1 MFPALILPAT
11 SDGGTPSTE
20 LNKDAESPSL
30 FANGASRQHMSSYM
44 GSSTTWNFPSSSSI
58 SSADPFAASGSG
70 TKQYATKRQPY
81 KKKMKVRWE
90 NERLVGELD
99 HEIELLR
106 QKIFKLGEEA
116 KSLRRY
122 RSALMVEYE
131 KVRRYSNLL
140 FVVILPLK

>member
-1 MFPALILPAT
+1 METKAAL
-11 SDGGTPSTE
+11 
-20 LNKDAESPSL
+20 K
-30 FANGASRQHMSSYM
+30 
-44 GSSTTWNFPSSSSI
+44 
-58 SSADPFAASGSG
+58 PFAASGNG
-70 TKQYATKRQPY
+70 TKQYAKKRRLNNNKAFRESY